1 MESGKSTVDVDRIL
15 KAESSRYKTTDVKK
29 DILPDVDVG
38 NLLLFDRHPVDIES
52 IG

>member
-1 MESGKSTVDVDRIL
+1 MESSKNAIDVDRIL
-15 KAESSRYKTTDVKK
+15 QAESGRYKTTDVKK

-38 NLLLFDRHPVDIES
+38 NLLLFDRQPVDIQS

>member
-1 MESGKSTVDVDRIL
+1 MESSKNAVDVDRIL
-15 KAESSRYKTTDVKK
+15 QAQSNRYKTTDVKK

-38 NLLLFDRHPVDIES
+38 NLLLFDRQPVDTEW